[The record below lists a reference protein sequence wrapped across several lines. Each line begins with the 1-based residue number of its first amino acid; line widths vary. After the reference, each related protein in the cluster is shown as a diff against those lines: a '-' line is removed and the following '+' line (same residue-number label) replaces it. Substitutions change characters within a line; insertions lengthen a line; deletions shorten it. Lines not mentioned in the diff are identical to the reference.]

1 MSVVWRIAV
10 RNLQEHRAKSLIV
23 GSIILI
29 GTFVL
34 VVGNSLMDSAA
45 AGIRRSFIDN
55 FTGHLALAGVAD
67 APVSLFGVRSTDFL
81 NNRTPRLDGYEQLLQ
96 AVADHPDVAA
106 WSPQASDAAS
116 VNLAGED
123 GTSLGESFTQLW
135 GIEPARYREVFPDA
149 AELIAGSFLEPDQV
163 GLVLSEEVATDLGE
177 SAEREIRPGDRLLLT
192 ATTDAGIKVREVP
205 VTGIFRFRN
214 ALPQLNFVSFVD
226 ITTLRTLTG
235 MTVSAPAEQILTEE
249 QVAQLGSVDEDDL
262 FGGGDAGGP
271 AEDSLVE
278 EVSTGTGAPVLL
290 DLGGRE
296 ETVVDSGA
304 WHFLLLKLRRP
315 GAADRVTGD
324 LERLIAEGDFNA
336 QVLDWRAAAAPLSQL
351 SDGFK
356 IVFNVVIIVIAV
368 VAVIIIMNTLVI
380 SVTERI
386 SEIGTMRAIGA
397 RKGFV
402 RRMIGAET
410 LTVAFVFG
418 AAGVLLGLV
427 LLFILGA
434 TGIPASNL
442 FLRILFGGEVLR
454 PEVSPGSVAF
464 SLVMVAAIAVVSSL
478 YPLAVALR
486 ISPRQAMGVE

>member
-1 MSVVWRIAV
+1 MSVVWRIAL

-23 GSIILI
+23 GTIILI

-55 FTGHLALAGVAD
+55 FTGHLVLAGVTD
-67 APVSLFGVRSTDFL
+67 APVSLFGVRTTDFL
-81 NNRTPRLDGYEQLLQ
+81 NSRTPRLDGYERLLR

-106 WSPQASDAAS
+106 WSPQASDSAT
-116 VNLAGED
+116 VNLAGVD
-123 GTSLGESFTQLW
+123 GTSLGESFSQLW
-135 GIEPARYREVFPDA
+135 GIEPARYREAFPDA
-149 AELIAGSFLEPDQV
+149 AELIAGAFLEPDQV
-163 GLVLSEEVATDLGE
+163 GVVLSEEIATDLGE
-177 SAEREIRPGDRLLLT
+177 SAGRAVRPGDRVLLT
-192 ATTDAGIKVREVP
+192 ATTQAGIKVREVP

-214 ALPQLNFVSFVD
+214 ALPQLDFVSFVD

-249 QVAQLGSVDEDDL
+249 QAAQLGAVDEDDL
-262 FGGGDAGGP
+262 FGGAEAGG
-271 AEDSLVE
+271 SLVQDVE
-278 EVSTGTGAPVLL
+278 AGAGAPVLL
-290 DLGGRE
+290 DLGERE
-296 ETVVDSGA
+296 QTVVDSGA
-304 WHFLLLKLRRP
+304 WHFLLLKLNRP
-315 GAADRVTGD
+315 GTAARVTEDLERVIGAAD
-324 LERLIAEGDFNA
+324 LNA
-336 QVLDWRAAAAPLSQL
+336 QVLGWVAAAAPVSQL

-402 RRMIGAET
+402 RSMIGAET
-410 LTVAFVFG
+410 VTLAFVFG
-418 AAGVLLGLV
+418 GAGVVLGLV
-427 LLFILGA
+427 LLLILGA
-434 TGIPASNL
+434 TGIRASNL

-454 PEVSPGSVAF
+454 PVVSLGSVAF
-464 SLVMVAAIAVVSSL
+464 SLLMVAAIGVLSSL

-486 ISPRQAMGVE
+486 ISPRQAMGTG

>member
-1 MSVVWRIAV
+1 MSVVWRIAI

-23 GSIILI
+23 GTIILI

-55 FTGHLALAGVAD
+55 FTGHLVLAGVTD
-67 APVSLFGVRSTDFL
+67 APVSLFGVRTTDFL
-81 NNRTPRLDGYEQLLQ
+81 NTRTPRLDGYGRLVE

-106 WSPQASDAAS
+106 WSPQASDAAT
-116 VNLAGED
+116 VNLTAED
-123 GTSLGESFTQLW
+123 GTSIGESFSRLW
-135 GIEPARYREVFPDA
+135 GIDPARYLAVFPDA
-149 AELIAGSFLEPDQV
+149 AELIAGALLAPEQV
-163 GLVLSEEVATDLGE
+163 GLVLSEEIATDLAE
-177 SAEREIRPGDRLLLT
+177 SAGRAVRPGDRVLLT
-192 ATTDAGIKVREVP
+192 ATTTAGIKVREVP

-214 ALPQLNFVSFVD
+214 ALPQLDFVSLVD

-235 MTVSAPAEQILTEE
+235 MTVSAPAEQILTDE
-249 QVAQLGSVDEDDL
+249 QMAGLGTVDEGEL
-262 FGGGDAGGP
+262 FGGGDAGP
-271 AEDSLVE
+271 LVQE
-278 EVSTGTGAPVLL
+278 TETGASPPSVL
-290 DLGGRE
+290 DLGERAE
-296 ETVVDSGA
+296 SVVDSGA

-315 GAADRVTGD
+315 GAADRVTET
-324 LERLIAEGDFNA
+324 LERIIADEDLGA
-336 QVLDWRAAAAPLSQL
+336 QVLGWVDAAAPLSQL

-380 SVTERI
+380 SVTERM

-410 LTVAFVFG
+410 VTLAFVFG
-418 AAGVLLGLV
+418 GAGVVLALV
-427 LLFILGA
+427 LLAILGA
-434 TGIPASNL
+434 TGIRATNL

-454 PEVSPGSVAF
+454 PAVSPGSVAF
-464 SLVMVAAIAVVSSL
+464 SLLMVAAIAVLSSL

-486 ISPRQAMGVE
+486 ISPRQAMGTG

>member
-1 MSVVWRIAV
+1 VSIVWRIAI

-23 GSIILI
+23 GIIILI

-55 FTGHLALAGVAD
+55 FTGHLVLAGVTD

-81 NNRTPRLDGYEQLLQ
+81 NNRTPRLDGYDRLLQ
-96 AVADHPDVAA
+96 AVEAHPDIAA
-106 WSPQASDAAS
+106 WSPQVGDAAT
-116 VNLAGED
+116 VNLAGPD
-123 GTSLGESFTQLW
+123 GTTEGESFSQLW
-135 GIEPARYREVFPDA
+135 GIEPVRYLAVFPDA
-149 AELIAGSFLEPDQV
+149 AELVAGSFLEPDQV
-163 GLVLSEEVATDLGE
+163 GLLLSEEIAADLAE
-177 SAEREIRPGDRLLLT
+177 SAGREVRPGDRVLLT
-192 ATTDAGIKVREVP
+192 ATTQAGIKVREVP

-214 ALPQLNFVSFVD
+214 ALPQLDFVSLVD

-235 MTVSAPAEQILTEE
+235 MTVSAPAEQILTAE
-249 QVAQLGSVDEDDL
+249 QVAGLGTVDEDDL
-262 FGGGDAGGP
+262 FGGGGAGGG
-271 AEDSLVE
+271 AGSLVQ
-278 EVSTGTGAPVLL
+278 EVESGTAAPAPL
-290 DLGGRE
+290 DLSGRE
-296 ETVVDSGA
+296 ATVIDSGA
-304 WHFLLLKLRRP
+304 WHFLLLKLHRP
-315 GAADRVTGD
+315 GAAGRVTAE
-324 LERLIAEGDFNA
+324 LEQVIAEADLNA
-336 QVLDWRAAAAPLSQL
+336 QVLGWVEAAAPLSQL

-368 VAVIIIMNTLVI
+368 AAVIVIMNTLVI

-410 LTVAFVFG
+410 VTLAFLFG
-418 AAGVLLGLV
+418 AAGVVLALL
-427 LLFILGA
+427 LLAILGA
-434 TGIPASNL
+434 TGIRAGNL

-454 PEVSPGSVAF
+454 PAVSAGSVAF
-464 SLVMVAAIAVVSSL
+464 SLLMVAAIAVLSSL

-486 ISPRQAMGVE
+486 ISPRQAMGVD

>member
-1 MSVVWRIAV
+1 MSVVWRIAF
-10 RNLQEHRAKSLIV
+10 RNLLEHRAKSLIV
-23 GSIILI
+23 GTIILI

-55 FTGHLALAGVAD
+55 FTGHLVLAGVAD

-81 NNRTPRLDGYEQLLQ
+81 NTRTPRLDGYDRLLQ
-96 AVADHPDVAA
+96 AVTDHPDVAA
-106 WSPQASDAAS
+106 WSPQASDSAT

-123 GTSLGESFTQLW
+123 GTSIGESFSQLW
-135 GIEPARYREVFPDA
+135 GIEPARYLEAFPDA
-149 AELIAGSFLEPDQV
+149 AELIAGSFLRPGEV
-163 GLVLSEEVATDLGE
+163 GLVLSEEIATDLGE
-177 SAEREIRPGDRLLLT
+177 SADREVRPGDRVLLT
-192 ATTDAGIKVREVP
+192 ATTQAGIKVREVP

-214 ALPQLNFVSFVD
+214 ALPQLDFVSFVD

-235 MTVSAPAEQILTEE
+235 MTVSAPAEQILTDE
-249 QVAQLGSVDEDDL
+249 QMAQLGSVDEDDL
-262 FGGGDAGGP
+262 FGGGESG
-271 AEDSLVE
+271 SLVQ
-278 EVSTGTGAPVLL
+278 EVEADSAAPVLL
-290 DLGGRE
+290 DLGERE

-304 WHFLLLKLRRP
+304 WHFLLLKLQRP
-315 GAADRVTGD
+315 GAAARVTED
-324 LERLIAEGDFNA
+324 LEQVIDDADLNA
-336 QVLDWRAAAAPLSQL
+336 QVLGWVGAAAPLSQL

-410 LTVAFVFG
+410 VTLAFVFG
-418 AAGVLLGLV
+418 GAGVLLGLV

-442 FLRILFGGEVLR
+442 FLRILFGGEILR
-454 PEVSPGSVAF
+454 PEVSAGSVAF
-464 SLVMVAAIAVVSSL
+464 SLIMVAAIAVVSSL

-486 ISPRQAMGVE
+486 ISPRQAMGTG

>member
-1 MSVVWRIAV
+1 MSVVWRIAF
-10 RNLQEHRAKSLIV
+10 RNLQEHRTKSLIV
-23 GSIILI
+23 GTIILI

-55 FTGHLALAGVAD
+55 FTGHLVLAGVTH
-67 APVSLFGVRSTDFL
+67 APVNLFGVRSTELL
-81 NNRTPRLDGYEQLLQ
+81 NTLMPRIDGYDQLLQ
-96 AVADHPDVAA
+96 TVVDHPDVAA
-106 WSPQASDAAS
+106 WSP
-116 VNLAGED
+116 LATGAVMIGLAIGDGLAVGED
-123 GTSLGESFTQLW
+123 YEQLW
-135 GIEPARYREVFPDA
+135 GIDPARFQAAFPEA
-149 AELIAGSFLEPDQV
+149 AELIAGSFPAPDQAGV
-163 GLVLSEEVATDLGE
+163 VLLERQAKYFAEVAG
-177 SAEREIRPGDRLLLT
+177 REVEPGDRVLIT
-192 ATTDAGIKVREVP
+192 ATTGAGIKVREVP

-214 ALPQLNFVSFVD
+214 VLPQLNFISLVD

-235 MTVSAPAEQILTEE
+235 MTLSAPAEQILTDD
-249 QVAQLGSVDEDDL
+249 QMAQLGAVDEDDL
-262 FGGGDAGGP
+262 FGGGDTGSLIQEVEAGS
-271 AEDSLVE
+271 A
-278 EVSTGTGAPVLL
+278 APVLI

-304 WHFLLLKLRRP
+304 WNFLAIKLHRA
-315 GAADRVTGD
+315 GAAGSVTAD
-324 LERLIAEGDFNA
+324 LERVISEGDLNA
-336 QVLDWRAAAAPLSQL
+336 QVLDWRAAAAPMSQL
-351 SDGFK
+351 ADGLK

-380 SVTERI
+380 SVTERT

-410 LTVAFVFG
+410 VTLAFVFG
-418 AAGVLLGLV
+418 GAGVVLGLV

-434 TGIPASNL
+434 TGIPASNEFL
-442 FLRILFGGEVLR
+442 LRILFGGEVLR

-464 SLVMVAAIAVVSSL
+464 SLIMVAAIAVVSSL

-486 ISPRQAMGVE
+486 ISPREAMGTG

>member
-1 MSVVWRIAV
+1 MSVVWRIAL

-23 GSIILI
+23 GTIILI

-55 FTGHLALAGVAD
+55 FTGHLVLAGVTD
-67 APVSLFGVRSTDFL
+67 APVSLFGVRTTDFL
-81 NNRTPRLDGYEQLLQ
+81 NSRTPRLDGYEQLLR

-106 WSPQASDAAS
+106 WSPQASDSAT
-116 VNLAGED
+116 VNLAGVD
-123 GTSLGESFTQLW
+123 GTSLGESFSQLW
-135 GIEPARYREVFPDA
+135 GIEPARYREAFPDA

-163 GLVLSEEVATDLGE
+163 GVVLSEEIATDLGE
-177 SAEREIRPGDRLLLT
+177 SAGRAVRPGDRVLLT
-192 ATTDAGIKVREVP
+192 ATTQAGIKVREVP

-214 ALPQLNFVSFVD
+214 ALPQLDFVSFVD

-235 MTVSAPAEQILTEE
+235 MTVSAPAEQILTDE
-249 QVAQLGSVDEDDL
+249 QAAQLGAVDEDDL
-262 FGGGDAGGP
+262 FGGAEAGG
-271 AEDSLVE
+271 SLVQ
-278 EVSTGTGAPVLL
+278 EVEAGAGAPVLL
-290 DLGGRE
+290 DLGERE
-296 ETVVDSGA
+296 QTVVDSGA
-304 WHFLLLKLRRP
+304 WHFLLLKLNRP
-315 GAADRVTGD
+315 GAAARVTED
-324 LERLIAEGDFNA
+324 LERVIGEADLNA
-336 QVLDWRAAAAPLSQL
+336 QVLGWVAAAAPVSQL

-380 SVTERI
+380 SVTERM

-402 RRMIGAET
+402 RSMIGAET
-410 LTVAFVFG
+410 VTLAFVFG
-418 AAGVLLGLV
+418 GAGVVLALV
-427 LLFILGA
+427 LLLILGA
-434 TGIPASNL
+434 TGIRATNL

-454 PEVSPGSVAF
+454 PVVSLGSVAF
-464 SLVMVAAIAVVSSL
+464 SLLMVAAIGVLSSL

-486 ISPRQAMGVE
+486 ISPRQAMGTG

>member
-1 MSVVWRIAV
+1 MSVVWRIAL

-23 GSIILI
+23 GTIILI

-55 FTGHLALAGVAD
+55 FTGHLVLAGVTD
-67 APVSLFGVRSTDFL
+67 APVSLFGVRTTDFL
-81 NNRTPRLDGYEQLLQ
+81 NSRTPRLDGYERLLQ
-96 AVADHPDVAA
+96 AVAEHPDVAA
-106 WSPQASDAAS
+106 WSPQASDSAT

-123 GTSLGESFTQLW
+123 GTSLGESFSQLW
-135 GIEPARYREVFPDA
+135 GIEPARYREAFPDA

-163 GLVLSEEVATDLGE
+163 GVVLSEEIATDLGE
-177 SAEREIRPGDRLLLT
+177 SAGRAVRPGDRVLLT
-192 ATTDAGIKVREVP
+192 ATTQAGIKVREVP

-214 ALPQLNFVSFVD
+214 ALPQLDFVSFVD

-235 MTVSAPAEQILTEE
+235 MTVSAPAEQILTDE
-249 QVAQLGSVDEDDL
+249 QAAQLGAVDEDDL
-262 FGGGDAGGP
+262 FGGAAAGG
-271 AEDSLVE
+271 SLVQ
-278 EVSTGTGAPVLL
+278 EVEAGTGAPVLL
-290 DLGGRE
+290 DLGERE
-296 ETVVDSGA
+296 QTVVDSGA
-304 WHFLLLKLRRP
+304 WHFLLLKLHRP
-315 GAADRVTGD
+315 GTAARVTEDLERVIGAAD
-324 LERLIAEGDFNA
+324 LNA
-336 QVLDWRAAAAPLSQL
+336 QVLGWVAAAAPVSQL

-410 LTVAFVFG
+410 VTLAFVFG
-418 AAGVLLGLV
+418 GAGVVLALV
-427 LLFILGA
+427 LLLILGA
-434 TGIPASNL
+434 TGIRASNL

-454 PEVSPGSVAF
+454 PVISLGSVAF
-464 SLVMVAAIAVVSSL
+464 SLLMVAAIGVLSSL

-486 ISPRQAMGVE
+486 ISPRQAMGTG

>member
-1 MSVVWRIAV
+1 MSVVWRIAL

-23 GSIILI
+23 GTIILI

-55 FTGHLALAGVAD
+55 FTGHLVLAGVTD
-67 APVSLFGVRSTDFL
+67 APVSLFGVRTTDFL
-81 NNRTPRLDGYEQLLQ
+81 NSRTPRLDGYERLLQ
-96 AVADHPDVAA
+96 AVAEHPDVAA
-106 WSPQASDAAS
+106 WSPQASDSAT
-116 VNLAGED
+116 VNLAGAD
-123 GTSLGESFTQLW
+123 GTSLGESFSQLW
-135 GIEPARYREVFPDA
+135 GIEPARYREAFPDA
-149 AELIAGSFLEPDQV
+149 AELIAGAFLEPDQV
-163 GLVLSEEVATDLGE
+163 GVVLSEEIATDLGE
-177 SAEREIRPGDRLLLT
+177 SAGRAVRPGDRVLLT
-192 ATTDAGIKVREVP
+192 ATTQAGIKVREVP

-214 ALPQLNFVSFVD
+214 ALPQLDFVSFVD

-249 QVAQLGSVDEDDL
+249 QAAQLGAVDEDDL
-262 FGGGDAGGP
+262 FGGAEAGG
-271 AEDSLVE
+271 SLVQDVE
-278 EVSTGTGAPVLL
+278 AGAGAPVLL
-290 DLGGRE
+290 DLGERE
-296 ETVVDSGA
+296 QTVVDSGA
-304 WHFLLLKLRRP
+304 WHFLLLKLNRP
-315 GAADRVTGD
+315 GTAARVTEDLERVIGAAD
-324 LERLIAEGDFNA
+324 LNA
-336 QVLDWRAAAAPLSQL
+336 QVLGWVAAAAPVSQL

-402 RRMIGAET
+402 RSMIGAET
-410 LTVAFVFG
+410 VTLAFVFG
-418 AAGVLLGLV
+418 GAGVVLGLV
-427 LLFILGA
+427 LLLILGA
-434 TGIPASNL
+434 TGIRASNL

-454 PEVSPGSVAF
+454 PVVSLGSVAF
-464 SLVMVAAIAVVSSL
+464 SLLMVAAIGVLSSL

-486 ISPRQAMGVE
+486 ISPRQAMGTG

>member
-1 MSVVWRIAV
+1 MSVVWRIAL

-23 GSIILI
+23 GTIILI

-55 FTGHLALAGVAD
+55 FTGHLVLAGVTD
-67 APVSLFGVRSTDFL
+67 APVSLFGVRTTDFL
-81 NNRTPRLDGYEQLLQ
+81 NSRTPRLDGYERLLQ
-96 AVADHPDVAA
+96 AVAEHPDVAA
-106 WSPQASDAAS
+106 WSPQASDSATL
-116 VNLAGED
+116 NLAGED
-123 GTSLGESFTQLW
+123 GTSLGESFSQLW
-135 GIEPARYREVFPDA
+135 GIEPARYREAFPDA

-163 GLVLSEEVATDLGE
+163 GVVLSEEIATDLGE
-177 SAEREIRPGDRLLLT
+177 SAGRAVRPGDRVLLT
-192 ATTDAGIKVREVP
+192 ATTQAGIKVREVP

-214 ALPQLNFVSFVD
+214 ALPQLDFVSFVD

-235 MTVSAPAEQILTEE
+235 MTVSAPAEQILTDE
-249 QVAQLGSVDEDDL
+249 QAAQLGAVDEDDL
-262 FGGGDAGGP
+262 FGAAAAGG
-271 AEDSLVE
+271 SLIQDVE
-278 EVSTGTGAPVLL
+278 AGTGAPALL
-290 DLGGRE
+290 DLGERE
-296 ETVVDSGA
+296 QTVVDSGA
-304 WHFLLLKLRRP
+304 WHFLLLKLHRP
-315 GAADRVTGD
+315 GTAARVTED
-324 LERLIAEGDFNA
+324 LERVIGEADLNA
-336 QVLDWRAAAAPLSQL
+336 QVLGWVAAAAPVSQL

-402 RRMIGAET
+402 RSMIGSET
-410 LTVAFVFG
+410 VTLAFVFG
-418 AAGVLLGLV
+418 GAGVVLALV
-427 LLFILGA
+427 LLLILGA
-434 TGIPASNL
+434 TGIRASNL

-454 PEVSPGSVAF
+454 PVISLGSVAF
-464 SLVMVAAIAVVSSL
+464 SLLMVAAIGVLSSL

-486 ISPRQAMGVE
+486 ISPRQAMGTG

>member
-1 MSVVWRIAV
+1 MSVVWRIAL

-23 GSIILI
+23 GTIILI

-55 FTGHLALAGVAD
+55 FTGHLVLAGVTD
-67 APVSLFGVRSTDFL
+67 APVSLFGVRTTDFL
-81 NNRTPRLDGYEQLLQ
+81 NSRTPRLDGYERLLQ
-96 AVADHPDVAA
+96 AVAEHPDVAA
-106 WSPQASDAAS
+106 WSPQASDSAT

-123 GTSLGESFTQLW
+123 GTSLGESFAQLW
-135 GIEPARYREVFPDA
+135 GIEPARYREAFPDA

-163 GLVLSEEVATDLGE
+163 GVVLSEEIATDLGE
-177 SAEREIRPGDRLLLT
+177 SAGRAVRPGDRVLLT
-192 ATTDAGIKVREVP
+192 ATTQAGIKVREVP

-214 ALPQLNFVSFVD
+214 ALPQLDFVSFVD

-235 MTVSAPAEQILTEE
+235 MTVSAPAEQILTAE
-249 QVAQLGSVDEDDL
+249 QAARLGAVDEDDL
-262 FGGGDAGGP
+262 FGAAAAG
-271 AEDSLVE
+271 DSLIQDVE
-278 EVSTGTGAPVLL
+278 AGTGAPALL
-290 DLGGRE
+290 DLGERE
-296 ETVVDSGA
+296 QTVVDSGA
-304 WHFLLLKLRRP
+304 WHFLLLKLHRP
-315 GAADRVTGD
+315 GTAARVTED
-324 LERLIAEGDFNA
+324 LERVIGEADLNA
-336 QVLDWRAAAAPLSQL
+336 QVLGWVAAAAPVSQL

-410 LTVAFVFG
+410 VTLAFVFG
-418 AAGVLLGLV
+418 GAGVVLALL
-427 LLFILGA
+427 LLLILGA
-434 TGIPASNL
+434 TGIRASNL

-454 PEVSPGSVAF
+454 PVISLGSVAF
-464 SLVMVAAIAVVSSL
+464 SLLMVAAIGVLSSL

-486 ISPRQAMGVE
+486 ISPRQAMGTG

>member
-1 MSVVWRIAV
+1 MSVVWRIAI

-23 GSIILI
+23 GTIILI

-55 FTGHLALAGVAD
+55 FTGHVVLAGVAD

-81 NNRTPRLDGYEQLLQ
+81 NARTPRLDGYEQLRQ
-96 AVADHPDVAA
+96 AVADHPAVAA
-106 WSPQASDAAS
+106 WSPQASDSAI
-116 VNLAGED
+116 VNLAGKD
-123 GTSLGESFTQLW
+123 GTSVGESFSQLW
-135 GIEPARYREVFPDA
+135 GIEPARYREAFPDA
-149 AELIAGSFLEPDQV
+149 AELVSGSFLEPDQV
-163 GLVLSEEVATDLGE
+163 GIVLSQETANDLGE
-177 SAEREIRPGDRLLLT
+177 SADREVRPGDRVLLT
-192 ATTDAGIKVREVP
+192 ATTEAGIKVREVA

-214 ALPQLNFVSFVD
+214 ALPQLDSVSFVD
-226 ITTLRTLTG
+226 ITTLRRLTG
-235 MTVSAPAEQILTEE
+235 MTVSAPAEQILTE
-249 QVAQLGSVDEDDL
+249 QQIAGLGSVDESDL
-262 FGGGDAGGP
+262 FGGGDAG
-271 AEDSLVE
+271 SLVQ
-278 EVSTGTGAPVLL
+278 EVEAGSEAPILL

-304 WHFLLLKLRRP
+304 WHFLLLKLHRP
-315 GAADRVTGD
+315 GAAGRVTAE
-324 LERLIAEGDFNA
+324 LEQVIAEADLNA
-336 QVLDWRAAAAPLSQL
+336 QVLGWVAAAAPLSQL

-368 VAVIIIMNTLVI
+368 AAVIVIMNTLVI

-410 LTVAFVFG
+410 VTLAFVFG
-418 AAGVLLGLV
+418 AAGVVLALL
-427 LLFILGA
+427 LLAILGA
-434 TGIPASNL
+434 TGIRAGNL

-454 PEVSPGSVAF
+454 PALSAGSVAF
-464 SLVMVAAIAVVSSL
+464 SLLMVAAIAVLSSL

-486 ISPRQAMGVE
+486 ISPRQAMGVD

>member
-1 MSVVWRIAV
+1 MSVVWRIAF

-23 GSIILI
+23 GTIILI

-55 FTGHLALAGVAD
+55 FTGHLVLAGVTD
-67 APVSLFGVRSTDFL
+67 APVSLFGVRTTDFL
-81 NNRTPRLDGYEQLLQ
+81 NTRTPRLDGYGRLLE
-96 AVADHPDVAA
+96 AVAGHPDVAA
-106 WSPQASDAAS
+106 WSPQASDAAT
-116 VNLAGED
+116 VNLAAAD
-123 GTSLGESFTQLW
+123 GTSLGESFSRLW
-135 GIEPARYREVFPDA
+135 GIDPARYLAVFPDA
-149 AELIAGSFLEPDQV
+149 AELIAGAFPAPEQV
-163 GLVLSEEVATDLGE
+163 GLVLSEEIATDLAE
-177 SAEREIRPGDRLLLT
+177 SAGRAVRPGDRVLLT
-192 ATTDAGIKVREVP
+192 ATTTAGIKVREVP

-214 ALPQLNFVSFVD
+214 ALPQLDFVSLVD

-235 MTVSAPAEQILTEE
+235 MTVSAPAEQILTDE
-249 QVAQLGSVDEDDL
+249 QMAGLGTVDEGDL
-262 FGGGDAGGP
+262 FGGGDAGP
-271 AEDSLVE
+271 LVQEAEA
-278 EVSTGTGAPVLL
+278 GTSPPSEL
-290 DLGGRE
+290 DLGERA

-315 GAADRVTGD
+315 GAAGRVTET
-324 LERLIAEGDFNA
+324 LERIIAEEELAA
-336 QVLDWRAAAAPLSQL
+336 QVLGWVDAAAPLSQL

-380 SVTERI
+380 SVTERM

-410 LTVAFVFG
+410 VTLAFVFG
-418 AAGVLLGLV
+418 GAGVVLALV
-427 LLFILGA
+427 LLAILGA
-434 TGIPASNL
+434 TGIRAGNL

-454 PEVSPGSVAF
+454 PAVSPGSVAF
-464 SLVMVAAIAVVSSL
+464 SLLMVAAIAVLSSL

-486 ISPRQAMGVE
+486 ISPRQAMGAG

>member
-1 MSVVWRIAV
+1 MSVVWRIAL

-23 GSIILI
+23 GTIILI

-45 AGIRRSFIDN
+45 DGIRRSFIDN
-55 FTGHLALAGVAD
+55 FTGHLVLAGVTD
-67 APVSLFGVRSTDFL
+67 APVGLFGVRTTDFL
-81 NNRTPRLDGYEQLLQ
+81 NTRTPRLDGYGRLLE
-96 AVADHPDVAA
+96 AVASHPDVAA
-106 WSPQASDAAS
+106 WSPQASDAAV
-116 VNLAGED
+116 VNLAAAD
-123 GTSLGESFTQLW
+123 GTSIGESFARLW
-135 GIEPARYREVFPDA
+135 GIDPARYLAVFPDA
-149 AELIAGSFLEPDQV
+149 AELIAGSFLAPEQV
-163 GLVLSEEVATDLGE
+163 GLVLSEEIAADLAE
-177 SAEREIRPGDRLLLT
+177 SAGRAVQPGDRVLLT
-192 ATTDAGIKVREVP
+192 ATTAAGIKVREVP

-214 ALPQLNFVSFVD
+214 ALPQLDFVSLVD

-235 MTVSAPAEQILTEE
+235 MTVSAPAEQILTDE
-249 QVAQLGSVDEDDL
+249 QMAGLGAVDEGDL
-262 FGGGDAGGP
+262 FGGGDAGP
-271 AEDSLVE
+271 LVREAEA
-278 EVSTGTGAPVLL
+278 GASVPTVL
-290 DLGGRE
+290 DLGERA

-315 GAADRVTGD
+315 GAADRVAET
-324 LERLIAEGDFNA
+324 LEQVIAEEDLGA
-336 QVLDWRAAAAPLSQL
+336 QVLGWVEAAAPLSQL

-380 SVTERI
+380 SVTERM

-410 LTVAFVFG
+410 VTLAFVFG
-418 AAGVLLGLV
+418 GAGVVLALV
-427 LLFILGA
+427 LLAILGA
-434 TGIPASNL
+434 TGIRATNL

-454 PEVSPGSVAF
+454 PAVSLGSVAF
-464 SLVMVAAIAVVSSL
+464 SLLMVAAIAVLSSL

-486 ISPRQAMGVE
+486 ISPRQAMGAG

>member
-1 MSVVWRIAV
+1 MSVVWRIAL

-23 GSIILI
+23 GTIILI

-55 FTGHLALAGVAD
+55 FTGHLVLAGVTD
-67 APVSLFGVRSTDFL
+67 APVSLFGVRTTDFL
-81 NNRTPRLDGYEQLLQ
+81 NSRTPRLDGYERLLQ
-96 AVADHPDVAA
+96 AVAEHPDVAA
-106 WSPQASDAAS
+106 WSPQASDSAT

-123 GTSLGESFTQLW
+123 GTSLGESFAQLW
-135 GIEPARYREVFPDA
+135 GIEPARYREAFPDA

-163 GLVLSEEVATDLGE
+163 GVVLSEEIATDLGE
-177 SAEREIRPGDRLLLT
+177 SAGRAVRPGDRVLLT
-192 ATTDAGIKVREVP
+192 ATTQAGIKVREVP

-214 ALPQLNFVSFVD
+214 ALPQLDFVSFVD

-235 MTVSAPAEQILTEE
+235 MTVSAPAEQILTAE
-249 QVAQLGSVDEDDL
+249 QAAQLGAVDEDDL
-262 FGGGDAGGP
+262 FGGAAAG
-271 AEDSLVE
+271 DSLIQDVE
-278 EVSTGTGAPVLL
+278 AGTGAPALL
-290 DLGGRE
+290 DLGERE
-296 ETVVDSGA
+296 QTVVDSGA
-304 WHFLLLKLRRP
+304 WHFLLLKLHRP
-315 GAADRVTGD
+315 GTAARVTED
-324 LERLIAEGDFNA
+324 LERVIGEADLNA
-336 QVLDWRAAAAPLSQL
+336 QVLGWVAAAAPVSQL

-410 LTVAFVFG
+410 VTLAFVFG
-418 AAGVLLGLV
+418 GAGVVLALL
-427 LLFILGA
+427 LLLILGA
-434 TGIPASNL
+434 TGIRASNL

-454 PEVSPGSVAF
+454 PVISLGSVAF
-464 SLVMVAAIAVVSSL
+464 SLLMVAAIGVLSSL

-486 ISPRQAMGVE
+486 ISPRQAMGTG

>member
-23 GSIILI
+23 GTIILI

-55 FTGHLALAGVAD
+55 FTGHLVLAGVAD

-81 NNRTPRLDGYEQLLQ
+81 NNRTPRIDGYEQLLQ
-96 AVADHPDVAA
+96 AVADHPEVAA
-106 WSPQASDAAS
+106 WSPQASDAAT

-135 GIEPARYREVFPDA
+135 GIEPSRYREVFPDA

-163 GLVLSEEVATDLGE
+163 GLVLSEEVAEDLGE
-177 SAEREIRPGDRLLLT
+177 SADREIRPGDRLLLT

-249 QVAQLGSVDEDDL
+249 QVAQLGSVDEADL
-262 FGGGDAGGP
+262 FGGGDDAGI
-271 AEDSLVE
+271 LVQ
-278 EVSTGTGAPVLL
+278 EVSSGSAAPVLL

-296 ETVVDSGA
+296 EIAIDSGA
-304 WHFLLLKLRRP
+304 WHFLLLKLSRP
-315 GAADRVTGD
+315 GAAERVTGD
-324 LERLIAEGDFNA
+324 LERLIGDGDLNA

-410 LTVAFVFG
+410 VTVAFVFG

>member
-1 MSVVWRIAV
+1 MSVVWRIAF

-23 GSIILI
+23 GTIILI

-55 FTGHLALAGVAD
+55 FTGHLVLAGVTD
-67 APVSLFGVRSTDFL
+67 APVSLFGVRTTDFL
-81 NNRTPRLDGYEQLLQ
+81 NTRTPRLDGYGRLVE

-106 WSPQASDAAS
+106 WSPQASDAAT
-116 VNLAGED
+116 VNLAAED
-123 GTSLGESFTQLW
+123 GTSIGESFSRLW
-135 GIEPARYREVFPDA
+135 GIDPARYLAVFPDA
-149 AELIAGSFLEPDQV
+149 AELIAGAFLAPEQA
-163 GLVLSEEVATDLGE
+163 GLVLSEEIATDLAE
-177 SAEREIRPGDRLLLT
+177 SAGRAVRPGDRVLLT
-192 ATTDAGIKVREVP
+192 ATTTAGIKVREVP

-214 ALPQLNFVSFVD
+214 ALPQLDFVSLVD

-235 MTVSAPAEQILTEE
+235 MTVSAPAEQILTDE
-249 QVAQLGSVDEDDL
+249 QMAGLGTVDEGDL
-262 FGGGDAGGP
+262 FGGSGDAGP
-271 AEDSLVE
+271 LVQEAES
-278 EVSTGTGAPVLL
+278 GASPPSVI
-290 DLGGRE
+290 DLGERAE
-296 ETVVDSGA
+296 SVVDSGA

-315 GAADRVTGD
+315 GAADRVTET
-324 LERLIAEGDFNA
+324 LERIIAEEDLGA
-336 QVLDWRAAAAPLSQL
+336 QVLGWVDAAAPLSQL

-356 IVFNVVIIVIAV
+356 VVFNVVIIVIAV

-380 SVTERI
+380 SVTERM

-410 LTVAFVFG
+410 VTLAFVFG
-418 AAGVLLGLV
+418 GAGVVLALV
-427 LLFILGA
+427 LLSILGA
-434 TGIPASNL
+434 TGIRATNL

-454 PEVSPGSVAF
+454 PAVSPGSVAF
-464 SLVMVAAIAVVSSL
+464 SLLMVAAIAVLSSL

-486 ISPRQAMGVE
+486 ISPRQAMGAG

>member
-1 MSVVWRIAV
+1 MSVVWRIAL

-23 GSIILI
+23 GTIILI

-55 FTGHLALAGVAD
+55 FTGHLVLAGVTD
-67 APVSLFGVRSTDFL
+67 APVSLFGVRTTDFL
-81 NNRTPRLDGYEQLLQ
+81 NSRTPRLDGYERLLQ

-106 WSPQASDAAS
+106 WSPQASDSAT
-116 VNLAGED
+116 VNLAGVD
-123 GTSLGESFTQLW
+123 GTSLGESFSQLW
-135 GIEPARYREVFPDA
+135 GIEPARYREAFPDA

-163 GLVLSEEVATDLGE
+163 GVVLSEEIATDLGE
-177 SAEREIRPGDRLLLT
+177 SAGREVRPGDRVLLT
-192 ATTDAGIKVREVP
+192 ATTQAGIKVREVP

-214 ALPQLNFVSFVD
+214 ALPQLDFVSFVD

-235 MTVSAPAEQILTEE
+235 MTVSAPAEQILTDE
-249 QVAQLGSVDEDDL
+249 QAAQLGAVDEDDL
-262 FGGGDAGGP
+262 FGGGEAGG
-271 AEDSLVE
+271 SLVQ
-278 EVSTGTGAPVLL
+278 EVEAGAGAPVLL
-290 DLGGRE
+290 DLGERE

-304 WHFLLLKLRRP
+304 WHFLLLKLNRP
-315 GAADRVTGD
+315 GAAARVTED
-324 LERLIAEGDFNA
+324 LERVIGEADLNA
-336 QVLDWRAAAAPLSQL
+336 QVLGWVAAAAPVSQL

-380 SVTERI
+380 SVTERM

-402 RRMIGAET
+402 RSMIGAET
-410 LTVAFVFG
+410 VTLAFVFG
-418 AAGVLLGLV
+418 GAGVVLALV
-427 LLFILGA
+427 LLLILGA
-434 TGIPASNL
+434 TGIRATNL

-454 PEVSPGSVAF
+454 PVVSLGSVAF
-464 SLVMVAAIAVVSSL
+464 SLIMVAAIGVLSSL

-486 ISPRQAMGVE
+486 ISPRQAMGTG

>member
-1 MSVVWRIAV
+1 MSVVWRIAL

-23 GSIILI
+23 GTIILI

-55 FTGHLALAGVAD
+55 FTGHLVLAGVTD
-67 APVSLFGVRSTDFL
+67 APVSLFGVRTTDFL
-81 NNRTPRLDGYEQLLQ
+81 NSRTPRLDGYERLLQ
-96 AVADHPDVAA
+96 AVAEHPDVAA
-106 WSPQASDAAS
+106 WSPQASDSATL
-116 VNLAGED
+116 NLAGED
-123 GTSLGESFTQLW
+123 GTSLGESFSQLW
-135 GIEPARYREVFPDA
+135 GIEPARYREAFPDA

-163 GLVLSEEVATDLGE
+163 GVVLSEEIATDLGE
-177 SAEREIRPGDRLLLT
+177 SAGRAVRPGDRVLLT
-192 ATTDAGIKVREVP
+192 ATTQAGIKVREVP

-214 ALPQLNFVSFVD
+214 ALPQLDFVSFVD

-235 MTVSAPAEQILTEE
+235 MTVSAPAEQILTDE
-249 QVAQLGSVDEDDL
+249 QAAQLGAVDEDDL
-262 FGGGDAGGP
+262 FGAAAAGG
-271 AEDSLVE
+271 SLVQ
-278 EVSTGTGAPVLL
+278 EVEAGAGAPVLL
-290 DLGGRE
+290 DLGERE
-296 ETVVDSGA
+296 QTVVDSGA
-304 WHFLLLKLRRP
+304 WHFLLLKLHRP
-315 GAADRVTGD
+315 GTAARVTED
-324 LERLIAEGDFNA
+324 LERVIGEADLNA
-336 QVLDWRAAAAPLSQL
+336 QVLGWVAAAAPVSQL

-402 RRMIGAET
+402 RSMIGAET
-410 LTVAFVFG
+410 VTLAFVFG
-418 AAGVLLGLV
+418 GAGVVLALL
-427 LLFILGA
+427 LLLILGA
-434 TGIPASNL
+434 TGIRASNL

-454 PEVSPGSVAF
+454 PVISLGSVAF
-464 SLVMVAAIAVVSSL
+464 SLLMVAAIGVLSSL

-486 ISPRQAMGVE
+486 ISPRQAMGTG

>member
-1 MSVVWRIAV
+1 MSVVWRIAL

-23 GSIILI
+23 GTIILI

-55 FTGHLALAGVAD
+55 FTGHLVLAGVTD
-67 APVSLFGVRSTDFL
+67 APVSLFGVRTTDFL
-81 NNRTPRLDGYEQLLQ
+81 NSRTPRLDGYERLLQ
-96 AVADHPDVAA
+96 AVAEHPDVAA
-106 WSPQASDAAS
+106 WSPQASDSATL
-116 VNLAGED
+116 NLAGED
-123 GTSLGESFTQLW
+123 GTSLGESFSQLW
-135 GIEPARYREVFPDA
+135 GIEPARYREAFPDA

-163 GLVLSEEVATDLGE
+163 GVVLSEEIATDLGE
-177 SAEREIRPGDRLLLT
+177 SAGRAVRPGDRVLLT
-192 ATTDAGIKVREVP
+192 ATTQAGIKVREVP

-214 ALPQLNFVSFVD
+214 ALPQLDFVSFVD

-235 MTVSAPAEQILTEE
+235 MTVSAPAEQILTDE
-249 QVAQLGSVDEDDL
+249 QAAQLGAVDEDDL
-262 FGGGDAGGP
+262 FGAAAAGG
-271 AEDSLVE
+271 SLVQ
-278 EVSTGTGAPVLL
+278 EVEAGAGAPVLL
-290 DLGGRE
+290 DLGERE
-296 ETVVDSGA
+296 QTVVDSGA
-304 WHFLLLKLRRP
+304 WHFLLLKLHRP
-315 GAADRVTGD
+315 GTAARVTED
-324 LERLIAEGDFNA
+324 LERVIGEADLNA
-336 QVLDWRAAAAPLSQL
+336 QVLGWVAAAAPVSQL

-402 RRMIGAET
+402 RSMIGAET
-410 LTVAFVFG
+410 VTLAFVFG
-418 AAGVLLGLV
+418 GAGVVLALV
-427 LLFILGA
+427 LLLILGA
-434 TGIPASNL
+434 TGIRASNL

-454 PEVSPGSVAF
+454 PVISLGSVAF
-464 SLVMVAAIAVVSSL
+464 SLLMVAAIGVLSSL

-486 ISPRQAMGVE
+486 ISPRQAMGTG

>member
-1 MSVVWRIAV
+1 MSVVWRIAI
-10 RNLQEHRAKSLIV
+10 RNLREHRAKSLIV
-23 GSIILI
+23 GTIILI

-55 FTGHLALAGVAD
+55 FTGHLVLAGVAD

-81 NNRTPRLDGYEQLLQ
+81 NTRTPRLDGFEQLRQ
-96 AVADHPDVAA
+96 VVADLPDVAA
-106 WSPQASDAAS
+106 WSPQASDGAA
-116 VNLAGED
+116 VTLAGED
-123 GTSLGESFTQLW
+123 GTSIGEAFAQLW
-135 GIEPARYREVFPDA
+135 GIEPDRYLAAFPDA
-149 AELIAGSFLEPDQV
+149 AELIAGAFLETDQV
-163 GLVLSEEVATDLGE
+163 GLVMSEEIAGE
-177 SAEREIRPGDRLLLT
+177 LAESSDREVRPGDRVLLT
-192 ATTDAGIKVREVP
+192 ATTEAGIKVREVP
-205 VTGIFRFRN
+205 VIGIFRFRN
-214 ALPQLNFVSFVD
+214 VLPQLDFVSFVD

-235 MTVSAPAEQILTEE
+235 MNVSAPAQQILTEE
-249 QVAQLGSVDEDDL
+249 QMAQLGAVDENDL
-262 FGGGDAGGP
+262 FGGGGSGSLVQEVDAG
-271 AEDSLVE
+271 
-278 EVSTGTGAPVLL
+278 STAPVLL
-290 DLGGRE
+290 DLGERE

-315 GAADRVTGD
+315 GAAARVTENLEQVIADAD
-324 LERLIAEGDFNA
+324 LNA
-336 QVLDWRAAAAPLSQL
+336 QVLGWVAAAAPLSQL

-402 RRMIGAET
+402 RQMIGAET
-410 LTVAFVFG
+410 VTLACVFG
-418 AAGVLLGLV
+418 AAGVVLALV

-434 TGIPASNL
+434 TGIRASNL
-442 FLRILFGGEVLR
+442 FLRILFGGEILR
-454 PEVSPGSVAF
+454 PEISPGSVAF
-464 SLVMVAAIAVVSSL
+464 SLLMVAAIAVLSSL

-486 ISPRQAMGVE
+486 ISPRQAMGTG

>member
-1 MSVVWRIAV
+1 MSVVWRIAL

-23 GSIILI
+23 GTIILI

-55 FTGHLALAGVAD
+55 FTGHLVLAGVTD
-67 APVSLFGVRSTDFL
+67 APVSLFGVRTTDFL
-81 NNRTPRLDGYEQLLQ
+81 NSRTPRLDGYERLLQ
-96 AVADHPDVAA
+96 AVAEHPDVAA
-106 WSPQASDAAS
+106 WSPQASDSATL
-116 VNLAGED
+116 NLAGED
-123 GTSLGESFTQLW
+123 GTSLGESFSQLW
-135 GIEPARYREVFPDA
+135 GIEPARYREAFPDA

-163 GLVLSEEVATDLGE
+163 GVVLSEEIATDLGE
-177 SAEREIRPGDRLLLT
+177 SAGRAVRPGDRVLLT
-192 ATTDAGIKVREVP
+192 ATTQAGIKVREVP

-214 ALPQLNFVSFVD
+214 ALPQLDFVSFVD

-235 MTVSAPAEQILTEE
+235 MTVSAPAEQILTDE
-249 QVAQLGSVDEDDL
+249 QAAQLGAVDEDDL
-262 FGGGDAGGP
+262 FGAAAAG
-271 AEDSLVE
+271 DSLIQDVE
-278 EVSTGTGAPVLL
+278 AGAGAPALL
-290 DLGGRE
+290 DLGERE
-296 ETVVDSGA
+296 QTVVDSGA
-304 WHFLLLKLRRP
+304 WHFLLLKLHRP
-315 GAADRVTGD
+315 GTAARVTED
-324 LERLIAEGDFNA
+324 LERVIGEADLNA
-336 QVLDWRAAAAPLSQL
+336 QVLGWVAAAAPVSQL

-402 RRMIGAET
+402 RSMIGAET
-410 LTVAFVFG
+410 VTLAFVFG
-418 AAGVLLGLV
+418 GAGVVLALL
-427 LLFILGA
+427 LLLILGA
-434 TGIPASNL
+434 TGIRASNL

-454 PEVSPGSVAF
+454 PVISLGSVAF
-464 SLVMVAAIAVVSSL
+464 SLLMVAAIGVLSSL

-486 ISPRQAMGVE
+486 ISPRQAMGTG